1 MLFVNSSKCV
11 AKGCGE
17 VPHLEWYNSFG
28 WEEPPVEMQHRA
40 SMLGIAEERGR
51 ILHARANQA
60 KALLLGNSE
69 FKIANLIFTF
79 YVCFRV

>member
-1 MLFVNSSKCV
+1 MLFVNSSKCL

-17 VPHLEWYNSFG
+17 VPHPKWYNSFEWG
-28 WEEPPVEMQHRA
+28 EPLAEMRHQA

-51 ILHARANQA
+51 ILHARADQA
-60 KALLLGNSE
+60 KALLPANGE